1 MSDDSLLTRA
11 LRAYAARKHAEAL
24 PLFVAALDTA
34 GDDAARA
41 DILFHIANTQ
51 DALGH
56 TLEALEALRDLLALD
71 GDHARA
77 WNNLGVLCSRM
88 GRLDESRAAFEQA
101 YRLDNANAA
110 ALTSLGSV
118 ALKQSDVGAAH
129 EYLRL
134 ALAIDPAQPQ
144 AHANMALVLAVFGRI
159 EEAEESLRLAV
170 LYGFDQGEAVGA
182 RIEKLKAHRD
192 RVLADLAA
200 REAADSQP
208 GAVPTDEA
216 ADDVGDGDSLP

>member
-1 MSDDSLLTRA
+1 MSDDSLLARA
-11 LRAYAARKHAEAL
+11 LRAYAARNHAAAL
-24 PLFVAALDTA
+24 PLFVEALESA

-41 DILFHIANTQ
+41 DILFHIANTH

-88 GRLDESRAAFEQA
+88 GRLEESRAAFEQA
-101 YRLDNANAA
+101 YRLDNTNAA

-170 LYGFDQGEAVGA
+170 LYGFEQAEAVEA
-182 RIEKLKAHRD
+182 RIEKMKAHRD

-200 REAADSQP
+200 RAVADAQP
-208 GAVPTDEA
+208 GTVPPDEVV
-216 ADDVGDGDSLP
+216 DEDSLP